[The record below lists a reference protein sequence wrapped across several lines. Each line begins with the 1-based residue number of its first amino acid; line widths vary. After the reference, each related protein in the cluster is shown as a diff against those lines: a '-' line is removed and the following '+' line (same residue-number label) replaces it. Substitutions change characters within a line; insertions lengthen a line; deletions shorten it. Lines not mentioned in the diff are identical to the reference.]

1 MKRIFQVT
9 ILIVSLFILIN
20 NYQDGIDV
28 NYPLEQLAITI
39 MLLGICYLMY
49 KVIGVKIIKK
59 NKL

>member
-1 MKRIFQVT
+1 MKRIFKVT

-28 NYPLEQLAITI
+28 NYPLEQLSITI

-59 NKL
+59 K